1 MSSQF
6 TYGFKASNYGIRM
19 QGIFRLV
26 ISLVVIAWALW
37 AFSNPEN
44 VKIPYVEYIV
54 YVLPFYALYLVGDT
68 LYRFF
73 RYPAIMG
80 LNTDEI
86 TIKPFFTAHTVTLRE
101 DNVDFTLRVRPIM
114 PSFRSYRAVKITRAP
129 GFFGY
134 FYLIGNER
142 IALRE
147 LLNKD
152 GGSST

>member
-6 TYGFKASNYGIRM
+6 TYGYKASNYGVRR
-19 QGIFRLV
+19 QGIFRLM
-26 ISLVVIAWALW
+26 ISLAVIAWALW

-44 VKIPYVEYIV
+44 VKIPYIDYII

-73 RYPAIMG
+73 RYPAVI
-80 LNTDEI
+80 EI
-86 TIKPFFTAHTVTLRE
+86 TEDKITYKPFFTAYTVTLQE
-101 DNVDFTLRVRPIM
+101 DNVEFGLQVRPIQ

-134 FYLIGNER
+134 SYLIGSDR
-142 IALRE
+142 IALRDVMD
-147 LLNKD
+147 KD
-152 GGSST
+152 SDS